1 MADFYTIQVKIEGCE
16 DWLWAYF
23 DHRYE
28 IMIADHNFYGLVLSS
43 AEIAE
48 RTIKAYFSDE
58 IIGVSYIEYN
68 RESRMITE
76 TKIVAVTLSISDY
89 SEVNH
94 D

>member
-1 MADFYTIQVKIEGCE
+1 MADFYTIQVKIDGCK

-43 AEIAE
+43 VEIAE

-58 IIGVSYIEYN
+58 ITGVSYIEYN
-68 RESRMITE
+68 RESKMITE
-76 TKIVAVTLSISDY
+76 TKIVAVTLSILDH
-89 SEVNH
+89 SEVSY